1 MTDGDRIA
9 VARALV
15 AEIAH
20 ALDCAEVAIHRG
32 HAELLDVA
40 LIAGML
46 AADGVIRALG
56 WDARDWPDLV
66 KAALAAG
73 KDYQP

>member
-1 MTDGDRIA
+1 MVSDSARIE
-9 VARALV
+9 RAKILV

-56 WDARDWPDLV
+56 SP
-66 KAALAAG
+66 K
-73 KDYQP
+73 